1 MTWHV
6 FTLIGTIAFALSGAI
21 VAMEEEYDM
30 FGVLVLALVTAFGGG
45 LLRNLF
51 IGLPVSSIWSQAAL
65 FNAAFVATAI
75 IIVLPVRWIQH
86 WLLRWVNVFDALGLS
101 AFTIQGAL
109 YAAQMKY
116 PVGTVIVAAVITGI
130 GGGVIRDLLAGRKP
144 LVLREEIYAL
154 WAAVAGAAV
163 GLHLVDAHS
172 PWQLYSL
179 LTVVFV
185 LRMLSVIFHWHVPK
199 RKWATSGSSGTD
211 AQSL

>member
-21 VAMEEEYDM
+21 VAMEEEYDI
-30 FGVLVLALVTAFGGG
+30 FGVLVLALVTTFGGG

-51 IGLPVSSIWSQAAL
+51 IGLPVSSIWSQSAL

-75 IIVLPVRWIQH
+75 IIVLPVRWVQH
-86 WLLRWVNVFDALGLS
+86 WLPRWVNVFDALGLS

-116 PVGTVIVAAVITGI
+116 SVGTVIVAAVITGI

-172 PWQLYSL
+172 PWQLYLL

-199 RKWATSGSSGTD
+199 RKWATTGSSKTD
-211 AQSL
+211 AHSL